1 MEMISIHPRA
11 QCKTVF
17 TDQGEK
23 VIVVPT
29 VVLKFMS
36 SSATQDFV
44 TFFVNFLSH
53 EMSLEIIHQFITLI
67 LLMDGLRLN
76 TENDLL
82 KVALVV
88 NGKAGTRIRMLALDQ
103 AKDYKNY
110 FAYFGSYCLFI
121 IDNMTGYIS
130 EWRRQLP
137 S

>member
-1 MEMISIHPRA
+1 MQDSI
-11 QCKTVF
+11 

-88 NGKAGTRIRMLALDQ
+88 NGKAGTRIRMLALYQ
-103 AKDYKNY
+103 AKDYINY

-121 IDNMTGYIS
+121 IVRLVIFQNGGVS
-130 EWRRQLP
+130 CLLNCPLLP
-137 S
+137 HLC